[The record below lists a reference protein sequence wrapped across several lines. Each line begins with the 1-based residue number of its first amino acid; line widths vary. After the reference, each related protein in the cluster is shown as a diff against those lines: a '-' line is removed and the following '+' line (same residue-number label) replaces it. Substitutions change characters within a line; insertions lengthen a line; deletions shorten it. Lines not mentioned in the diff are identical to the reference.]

1 MTASQGRLL
10 IYSALGVASMALAGL
25 IRFYGDIDAAPLL
38 LQFATAGMGVA
49 WVVLIVVDVVFHAV
63 QGEGTACPHCGHKRP
78 LRSFR
83 LAAPCPNCGE

>member
-10 IYSALGVASMALAGL
+10 IYSALGVASMALVGL
-25 IRFYGDIDAAPLL
+25 IRFYGDFDAAPLL
-38 LQFATAGMGVA
+38 LKMATAGIGVA
-49 WVVLIVVDVVFHAV
+49 WAVFIFADVAFHTFK
-63 QGEGTACPHCGHKRP
+63 GGGMPCPHCGHKRP